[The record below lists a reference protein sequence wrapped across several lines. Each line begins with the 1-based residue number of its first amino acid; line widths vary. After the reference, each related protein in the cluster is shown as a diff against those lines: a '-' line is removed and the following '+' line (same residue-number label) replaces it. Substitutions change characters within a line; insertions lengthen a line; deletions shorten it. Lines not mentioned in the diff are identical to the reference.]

1 MNRSFRLFSA
11 VLPALLLGACSS
23 YLDRND
29 FASPSLGDAVAR
41 NAAIHVIDPWPA
53 HARNTRIVHDG
64 ARLQPA
70 IERYRT
76 GEVTEPVSATTT
88 KSSSGR

>member
-1 MNRSFRLFSA
+1 MKRTSRPLAALVPA
-11 VLPALLLGACSS
+11 VLLGACSS
-23 YLDRND
+23 YLDRRE

-53 HARNTRIVHDG
+53 HARDTRIVHDG

-76 GEVTEPVSATTT
+76 GKVTEAEAASTT
-88 KSSSGR
+88 KRSGR